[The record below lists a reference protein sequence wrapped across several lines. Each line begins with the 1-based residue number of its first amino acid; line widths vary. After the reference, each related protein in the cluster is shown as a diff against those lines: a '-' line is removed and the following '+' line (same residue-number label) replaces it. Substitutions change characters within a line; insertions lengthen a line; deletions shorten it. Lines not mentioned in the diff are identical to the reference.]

1 MVRCFNLCYCST
13 VDCSPPMSDIIQVED
28 IEVIRSHRQDQLELR
43 IVAIIDDMVQ
53 THPAILFP
61 ADIAEPAQFGP
72 ARAVT
77 TVTLELDGSDLE
89 WEVLEQ

>member
-1 MVRCFNLCYCST
+1 
-13 VDCSPPMSDIIQVED
+13 MSDILQVED
-28 IEVIRSHRQDQLELR
+28 IEVLECEGTDQVQLR

-61 ADIAEPAQFGP
+61 PDIAEPAQFGP

>member
-1 MVRCFNLCYCST
+1 
-13 VDCSPPMSDIIQVED
+13 MSEIIQVEN
-28 IEVIRSHRQDQLELR
+28 IEVIRSNRQDQLELR
-43 IVAIIDDMVQ
+43 IVAIVDDMVQ

>member
-1 MVRCFNLCYCST
+1 
-13 VDCSPPMSDIIQVED
+13 MSDILQIED
-28 IEVIRSHRQDQLELR
+28 IEIIRSHRKDQVELR

>member
-1 MVRCFNLCYCST
+1 
-13 VDCSPPMSDIIQVED
+13 MSDIIQVED
-28 IEVIRSHRQDQLELR
+28 IEVLECEGTDQVQLR

-61 ADIAEPAQFGP
+61 PDIAEPAQFGP

>member
-1 MVRCFNLCYCST
+1 
-13 VDCSPPMSDIIQVED
+13 MSDIIQVED
-28 IEVIRSHRQDQLELR
+28 IEVIRSHRSDQLELR

-61 ADIAEPAQFGP
+61 PDIAEPAQFGP

-77 TVTLELDGSDLE
+77 TVTVELDGSDLE

>member
-1 MVRCFNLCYCST
+1 
-13 VDCSPPMSDIIQVED
+13 MSDIIQVED

-61 ADIAEPAQFGP
+61 PDIAEPAQFGP

>member
-1 MVRCFNLCYCST
+1 
-13 VDCSPPMSDIIQVED
+13 MSDIILIEDVEVLPSTEADQV
-28 IEVIRSHRQDQLELR
+28 ELR
-43 IVAIIDDMVQ
+43 IVAIINDMVQ
-53 THPAILFP
+53 TSPAIVFP

-77 TVTLELDGSDLE
+77 TMTVDLNDCQ

>member
-1 MVRCFNLCYCST
+1 
-13 VDCSPPMSDIIQVED
+13 MSDIIQVED

-61 ADIAEPAQFGP
+61 PDIAEPAQFGP

-77 TVTLELDGSDLE
+77 TVTVELDGSDLE

>member
-1 MVRCFNLCYCST
+1 
-13 VDCSPPMSDIIQVED
+13 MSEIIQVED

-61 ADIAEPAQFGP
+61 PDIAEPAQFGP

>member
-1 MVRCFNLCYCST
+1 
-13 VDCSPPMSDIIQVED
+13 MSDILQVED
-28 IEVIRSHRQDQLELR
+28 IEVLECESTDQVQLR

-61 ADIAEPAQFGP
+61 PDIAEPAQFGP

>member
-1 MVRCFNLCYCST
+1 
-13 VDCSPPMSDIIQVED
+13 MSEIIQVED

-53 THPAILFP
+53 THPAIIFP
-61 ADIAEPAQFGP
+61 PDMAEPAQFGP

-77 TVTLELDGSDLE
+77 TVTVALDGSDLE

>member
-1 MVRCFNLCYCST
+1 
-13 VDCSPPMSDIIQVED
+13 MSDIIQVED
-28 IEVIRSHRQDQLELR
+28 IEVIRSHRSDQLELR

-77 TVTLELDGSDLE
+77 TVTVELDGSDLE

>member
-1 MVRCFNLCYCST
+1 
-13 VDCSPPMSDIIQVED
+13 MSDIIQIED
-28 IEVIRSHRQDQLELR
+28 IEVLCTNTDQVELR
-43 IVAIIDDMVQ
+43 IVAIIYDMVQ

-61 ADIAEPAQFGP
+61 PDIAEPAQFGP

-77 TVTLELDGSDLE
+77 TVTLEIDGSDLD

>member
-1 MVRCFNLCYCST
+1 
-13 VDCSPPMSDIIQVED
+13 MSDILQVED
-28 IEVIRSHRQDQLELR
+28 IEVIRSHRSDQLELR

-61 ADIAEPAQFGP
+61 PDIAEPAQFGP

-77 TVTLELDGSDLE
+77 TVTVDLDGSDLE

>member
-1 MVRCFNLCYCST
+1 
-13 VDCSPPMSDIIQVED
+13 MSDIIQIED
-28 IEVIRSHRQDQLELR
+28 IEVLECESKDQVQLR

-61 ADIAEPAQFGP
+61 PDIAEPAQFGP

-77 TVTLELDGSDLE
+77 TVTVELDGSDLE

>member
-1 MVRCFNLCYCST
+1 
-13 VDCSPPMSDIIQVED
+13 MSDIIQVED
-28 IEVIRSHRQDQLELR
+28 IEVIRSHRKDQLELR

-53 THPAILFP
+53 THPAIIFP

-89 WEVLEQ
+89 WQVLEQ

>member
-1 MVRCFNLCYCST
+1 
-13 VDCSPPMSDIIQVED
+13 MSEIIQVED
-28 IEVIRSHRQDQLELR
+28 IEVIRSHRQDQVELR
-43 IVAIIDDMVQ
+43 IVAIIDGMVQ

-61 ADIAEPAQFGP
+61 PDIAEPAQFGP

>member
-1 MVRCFNLCYCST
+1 
-13 VDCSPPMSDIIQVED
+13 MSDILQVED
-28 IEVIRSHRQDQLELR
+28 IEVLECESTDQVQLR

-61 ADIAEPAQFGP
+61 PDIAEPAQFGP

-77 TVTLELDGSDLE
+77 TVAVGLDGSDLE

>member
-1 MVRCFNLCYCST
+1 
-13 VDCSPPMSDIIQVED
+13 MSDILQVED
-28 IEVIRSHRQDQLELR
+28 IEVLECEGTDQVQLR

-61 ADIAEPAQFGP
+61 TDIAEPAQFGP

>member
-1 MVRCFNLCYCST
+1 
-13 VDCSPPMSDIIQVED
+13 MSEIIQVED
-28 IEVIRSHRQDQLELR
+28 IEVIRSHRKDQLELR

-61 ADIAEPAQFGP
+61 TDIAEPAQFGP

-77 TVTLELDGSDLE
+77 TVTVELDGSDLE

>member
-1 MVRCFNLCYCST
+1 
-13 VDCSPPMSDIIQVED
+13 MSDIIQVED
-28 IEVIRSHRQDQLELR
+28 IEVIRSHRSDQVELR

-61 ADIAEPAQFGP
+61 PDIAEPAQFGP

-77 TVTLELDGSDLE
+77 TVTVELDGSDLE

>member
-1 MVRCFNLCYCST
+1 
-13 VDCSPPMSDIIQVED
+13 MSEIIQVED

-61 ADIAEPAQFGP
+61 PDIAEPAQFGP

-77 TVTLELDGSDLE
+77 TVTVDLDGSDLE

>member
-1 MVRCFNLCYCST
+1 V
-13 VDCSPPMSDIIQVED
+13 SDIIQVED
-28 IEVIRSHRQDQLELR
+28 IEVIRSHRSDQLELR

-61 ADIAEPAQFGP
+61 PDIAEPAQFGP

>member
-1 MVRCFNLCYCST
+1 
-13 VDCSPPMSDIIQVED
+13 MSEIIQVEN

-43 IVAIIDDMVQ
+43 IVAIVDDMVQ

>member
-1 MVRCFNLCYCST
+1 
-13 VDCSPPMSDIIQVED
+13 MSEIIQVED
-28 IEVIRSHRQDQLELR
+28 IEVIRSHRSDQVELR

-61 ADIAEPAQFGP
+61 PDIAEPAQFGP

-77 TVTLELDGSDLE
+77 TVTVELDGSDLE

>member
-1 MVRCFNLCYCST
+1 
-13 VDCSPPMSDIIQVED
+13 MSEIIQVED
-28 IEVIRSHRQDQLELR
+28 IEVIRSHRKDQLELR

>member
-1 MVRCFNLCYCST
+1 
-13 VDCSPPMSDIIQVED
+13 MSEIIQVED
-28 IEVIRSHRQDQLELR
+28 IEVLCTNTDHVELR

-61 ADIAEPAQFGP
+61 PDIAEPAQFGP

-77 TVTLELDGSDLE
+77 TVTVDLDGSDLE

>member
-1 MVRCFNLCYCST
+1 
-13 VDCSPPMSDIIQVED
+13 MSDIILIEDVEVLPSTETDQV
-28 IEVIRSHRQDQLELR
+28 ELR
-43 IVAIIDDMVQ
+43 IVAIISDIFQ
-53 THPAILFP
+53 TSPAIVFP

-77 TVTLELDGSDLE
+77 TVTVDLENSDLE

>member
-1 MVRCFNLCYCST
+1 
-13 VDCSPPMSDIIQVED
+13 MSEIIQVED

>member
-1 MVRCFNLCYCST
+1 
-13 VDCSPPMSDIIQVED
+13 MSDILQIED

-53 THPAILFP
+53 THPAIFFP
-61 ADIAEPAQFGP
+61 PDIAEPAQFGP

>member
-1 MVRCFNLCYCST
+1 
-13 VDCSPPMSDIIQVED
+13 MSEIIQVED

-43 IVAIIDDMVQ
+43 VVAIIDDMVQ

>member
-1 MVRCFNLCYCST
+1 
-13 VDCSPPMSDIIQVED
+13 MSDIIQVED

-53 THPAILFP
+53 THPAIIFP

>member
-1 MVRCFNLCYCST
+1 
-13 VDCSPPMSDIIQVED
+13 MSDIIQIED
-28 IEVIRSHRQDQLELR
+28 IEIIRSHRKDQSGHRDHVELR
-43 IVAIIDDMVQ
+43 IIAIIDDMVQ

-77 TVTLELDGSDLE
+77 TVTLELDGSDIE
-89 WEVLEQ
+89 WEVLEE

>member
-1 MVRCFNLCYCST
+1 
-13 VDCSPPMSDIIQVED
+13 MSDILQVED
-28 IEVIRSHRQDQLELR
+28 IEVLECEGTDQVQLR

-53 THPAILFP
+53 THPAIFFP
-61 ADIAEPAQFGP
+61 PDIAEPAQFGP

>member
-1 MVRCFNLCYCST
+1 
-13 VDCSPPMSDIIQVED
+13 MSDILQVED
-28 IEVIRSHRQDQLELR
+28 IEVIRSHRSDQLELR

-53 THPAILFP
+53 THPAVLFP
-61 ADIAEPAQFGP
+61 PDIAEPAQFGP

-77 TVTLELDGSDLE
+77 TVTVDLDGSDLE

>member
-1 MVRCFNLCYCST
+1 
-13 VDCSPPMSDIIQVED
+13 MSEIIQVED
-28 IEVIRSHRQDQLELR
+28 IEVIRSHRSDQLELR

-61 ADIAEPAQFGP
+61 PDMAEPAQFGP

>member
-1 MVRCFNLCYCST
+1 
-13 VDCSPPMSDIIQVED
+13 MSEIMQVED
-28 IEVIRSHRQDQLELR
+28 IEVIRSHRSDQVELR

-61 ADIAEPAQFGP
+61 PDIAEPAQFGP
-72 ARAVT
+72 ARAIT
-77 TVTLELDGSDLE
+77 TVTVELDGSDLE

>member
-1 MVRCFNLCYCST
+1 
-13 VDCSPPMSDIIQVED
+13 MSDILQVED
-28 IEVIRSHRQDQLELR
+28 IEVIRSHRKDQLELR